1 MNTCTCIH
9 KFPRLLVNTHNKFKE
24 YECIS
29 MYLLCVYGTT
39 HAYSHMNMN
48 KKNIY
53 KGSEILSMCNDK
65 KCIAVYDL
73 IERSIRIQVLAWF
86 YFS

>member
-48 KKNIY
+48 KKKY
-53 KGSEILSMCNDK
+53 L
-65 KCIAVYDL
+65 
-73 IERSIRIQVLAWF
+73 
-86 YFS
+86 

>member
-1 MNTCTCIH
+1 MYILSGVVSLCFQGKFLNMITRLEDIEMNTCTCIH

-53 KGSEILSMCNDK
+53 KGSEIL
-65 KCIAVYDL
+65 
-73 IERSIRIQVLAWF
+73 
-86 YFS
+86 

>member
-48 KKNIY
+48 KKISIKAVKY
-53 KGSEILSMCNDK
+53 C
-65 KCIAVYDL
+65 KCVT
-73 IERSIRIQVLAWF
+73 IRNALLCMI
-86 YFS
+86 